1 MSQGGGII
9 QAWQWLFLLYFILL
23 TAGYLVLDI
32 ISLVFLSRYM
42 PDRTLDSL
50 PRVYTGFEPPI
61 SLLVPAYN
69 ETAIIAGSVRS
80 LLQLIY
86 TEYEVIVINDGSK
99 DRTLEVLI
107 NEFSL
112 SRFPEVY
119 QTRLPTKAI
128 RGVYR
133 SPTFPR
139 LRVIDKDHGGKAD
152 ALNAG
157 INLSRYPLF
166 GSIDADSILQRDSLQ
181 RAVRP
186 FLDEIATVACGGT
199 VRIANGCEVSGG
211 FLVKVGLPRNLLA
224 LFQIVEYLRAFL
236 FGRLGWS
243 PLNAML
249 IISGAFGLFQKE
261 TVVAVGGYRT
271 DTVGED
277 MDLVVRL
284 HRYLRLQGKRYRITF
299 APDPI
304 CWTEAPEDLKTLGNQ
319 RIRWQRGL
327 SESLL
332 NNRALLFH
340 PQGGTVSWVA
350 LPFMTFFEWLSPVM
364 VVFGYISI
372 ALGFVTGFLSDE
384 EIAAFLFVEIGFG
397 VLLSVSALLLLEE
410 ISFHIYPKPHHL
422 FILFAVAVFENFGY
436 RQINSV
442 WRFIGLWQWAVER
455 KAVWGD
461 MTRSASWQSR

>member
-1 MSQGGGII
+1 MVI
-9 QAWQWLFLLYFILL
+9 QAWQWLFLLYFVFL

-32 ISLVFLSRYM
+32 ISLVSLSRYI
-42 PDRTLDSL
+42 PERTLDSL
-50 PRVYTGFEPPI
+50 PRGYTGFEPPI

-69 ETAIIAGSVRS
+69 EAATIAGSVRS
-80 LLQLIY
+80 LLQLSY

-112 SRFPEVY
+112 FRFPEVY
-119 QTRLPTKAI
+119 QTRLPTQAI

-133 SPTFPR
+133 SPTFPH
-139 LRVIDKDHGGKAD
+139 LLVIDKDNGGKAD

-166 GSIDADSILQRDSLQ
+166 CSIDADSILQRDSLQ

-186 FLDEIATVACGGT
+186 FLDDVSTVACGGT
-199 VRIANGCEVSGG
+199 VRIVNGCEVSGG
-211 FLVKVGLPRNLLA
+211 FLAKVGLPKNPVV

-243 PLNAML
+243 PLNALL

-261 TVVAVGGYRT
+261 AVVAAGGYRT

-299 APDPI
+299 VPDPI
-304 CWTEAPEDLKTLGNQ
+304 CWTEAPEDLNTLKNQ

-332 NNRALLFH
+332 NNRDLLFH
-340 PQGGTVSWVA
+340 PRGGAVGWVA
-350 LPFMTFFEWLSPVM
+350 LPFVMFFEWLSPTL

-372 ALGFVTGFLSDE
+372 ALGFVIGLLSKE
-384 EIAAFLFVEIGFG
+384 AIEAFLFAEIGFG
-397 VLLSVSALLLLEE
+397 VLLSVSALLLEE
-410 ISFHIYPKPHHL
+410 ISFHVYPKLSHL
-422 FILFAVAVFENFGY
+422 LILFAAAVCENFGY

-442 WRFIGLWQWAVER
+442 WRFIGIWQWVAGR
-455 KAVWGD
+455 RAVWGE
-461 MTRSASWQSR
+461 MTRIASWQSR